1 MVQGRLFL
9 KGEGG
14 GGGRGVAGFLFNFF
28 EGLLLLDL
36 EITLHFAK
44 LFYAYEENWTWKYP
58 IN

>member
-14 GGGRGVAGFLFNFF
+14 GRRGLAAFLFNFF

-44 LFYAYEENWTWKYP
+44 LFYAYEEKWTWKYP